1 MLLLQGRISQA
12 EIDSFNIPHYF
23 PTPQQLRA
31 IMQRSCSFAIERM
44 EVLETGALLSVE
56 GRAACIRVVHQTM
69 LTHHF
74 GGEIIDELFQ
84 LYEKKLSASPVFQ
97 KPENDKTVVL
107 LAILKRT
114 SVMQHL

>member
-1 MLLLQGRISQA
+1 MMLLQGRISEA

-31 IMQRSCSFAIERM
+31 VMKRSRSFTIERL
-44 EVLETGALLSVE
+44 EVLETGTLLSVE

-69 LTHHF
+69 LTDHF
-74 GGEIIDELFQ
+74 GAEIIDELFQ
-84 LYEKKLSASPVFQ
+84 LYEKKLSASPVFR
-97 KPENDKTVVL
+97 KPDNDKTVVL

-114 SVMQHL
+114 SV